1 MNEQVIFQ
9 VVPLGEFDPGEKKAF
24 SFKPRLDAKR
34 LFGAFLF
41 SPGNENFGQPASAT
55 LRLMLNNRSFCAV
68 NMDFPL
74 SKEEPED
81 TTPRGFFDLNCT
93 INQNQVAG
101 GYVTL
106 AEAVRK
112 LEIKLYLMYRQDG

>member
-1 MNEQVIFQ
+1 MNNQVIFQ
-9 VVPLGEFDPGEKKAF
+9 VVPLGEFAPGEKKSF
-24 SFKPRLDAKR
+24 SFKPRVEAKQ

-41 SPGNENFGQPASAT
+41 SPGNENFGQPASAK

-81 TTPRGFFDLNCT
+81 ITPRGFFEMNCP

-106 AEAVRK
+106 EEAVRK
-112 LEIKLYLMYRQDG
+112 LELKLYLMYRQDG